1 MCNDPKIFRGESTG
15 EFIPLM
21 VKGFMDL
28 YALLSRLTASGRIE
42 YSTS

>member
-1 MCNDPKIFRGESTG
+1 MYNYSKMLRAESAG

-42 YSTS
+42 